1 MKKSLLLLSLL
12 SGVVFSLSAIA
23 LNNDNMGSLQ
33 DRCNLGDSRACFK
46 FGSEY
51 RNHVLSNDSISSN
64 TKSNHPI
71 TVQSLEEVCEYQNM
85 HSCIKAASSFSKGHI

>member
-12 SGVVFSLSAIA
+12 SGVVISLSAIA

-51 RNHVLSNDSISSN
+51 RNHVLSHDSISSN
-64 TKSNHPI
+64 TKSHHPV